1 MYAGSAIGLNCH
13 ALRFRNRGEWYGPKA
28 KSGIFLTSIAAC
40 NRASRIFSIV
50 VRFPIWWALGIVSVT
65 CKDRKGNYQSVLRKV
80 SSTSC
85 CLTNDL
91 GLYGPKMGRLP
102 TYLSQVFCLDHSHRM
117 PEKWLTVTVI
127 FLKVISWLF
136 IVKSWEIN
144 DNFRESISILV
155 TMLSWRARHR
165 IHTHFLKISAIMC
178 WPCLRQQ
185 LHLGLDKTL
194 SINSWHS
201 DVLEEMTNQPKLW
214 HQVMQKC

>member
-1 MYAGSAIGLNCH
+1 MDALLSTTELCKTKDLSARISTRRLKFPLGYIQESCWCVPHANQMYAGSAIGLNCH

-117 PEKWLTVTVI
+117 AYSHCNFVDSYQLT
-127 FLKVISWLF
+127 FYCQ
-136 IVKSWEIN
+136 
-144 DNFRESISILV
+144 
-155 TMLSWRARHR
+155 
-165 IHTHFLKISAIMC
+165 IMRSQ
-178 WPCLRQQ
+178 WQFQ
-185 LHLGLDKTL
+185 EVNKYF
-194 SINSWHS
+194 
-201 DVLEEMTNQPKLW
+201 M
-214 HQVMQKC
+214 